1 MSRLH
6 ELLRL
11 DGTGAARR
19 RKPSLPGIYHFDPT
33 ALENRIDLVLTAPTF
48 DFVAADALAARD
60 VYADTVARLH
70 RDLGRYRI
78 ASLLAVAPREFW
90 PLRLAR
96 AFGAVPH
103 DHWIGER
110 YTPDDLRAS
119 KHPEVRT
126 ALAALGEIPWPDMS
140 CRERSA
146 FLLTYIVTR
155 MRRGDH
161 G

>member
-19 RKPSLPGIYHFDPT
+19 RHPSLPGIYHNPDT
-33 ALENRIDLVLTAPTF
+33 LENRIDSILTAPTF
-48 DFVAADALAARD
+48 DLVAANALAARD
-60 VYADTVARLH
+60 VYADTVERLH

-103 DHWIGER
+103 NHWIGER
-110 YTPDDLRAS
+110 YTVDDLRAS
-119 KHPEVRT
+119 KHAESGT
-126 ALAALGEIPWPDMS
+126 ALAALGEIPWSDMT
-140 CRERSA
+140 CRQRSA
-146 FLLTYIVTR
+146 FLLVHIVVR